1 MKTLASYIHA
11 YFSKEDG
18 ATALEY
24 GLLAA
29 LIAVVIIG
37 AVTTL
42 GSEVS
47 DTFDGIATQMQN
59 ANNAG
64 GAGAGGGGGTP
75 AP

>member
-1 MKTLASYIHA
+1 MKTLFSYIQA
-11 YFSKEDG
+11 YCVREDG

-37 AVTTL
+37 AVTSL
-42 GSEVS
+42 GQSTS
-47 DTFDGIATQMQN
+47 TTFETVATSLDA
-59 ANNAG
+59 ANNP
-64 GAGAGGGGGTP
+64 P